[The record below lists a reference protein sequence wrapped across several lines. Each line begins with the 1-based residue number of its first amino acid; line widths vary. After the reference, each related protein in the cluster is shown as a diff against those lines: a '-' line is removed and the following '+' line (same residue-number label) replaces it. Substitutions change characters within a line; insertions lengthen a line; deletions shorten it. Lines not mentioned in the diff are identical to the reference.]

1 MSLKEILVKN
11 NFRFNK
17 RFGQNFL
24 TDNNLLDSIVE
35 KAGITSGDTVVEI
48 GCGGGTLTAAIAKR
62 AKRVIGFE
70 IDRNLKPVLEESLAG
85 YENVEI
91 IFKDVMKIK
100 TEEIE

>member
-35 KAGITSGDTVVEI
+35 KAGITSEDNVVEI
-48 GCGGGTLTAAIAKR
+48 VCGGGTLTAAIAK
-62 AKRVIGFE
+62 
-70 IDRNLKPVLEESLAG
+70 
-85 YENVEI
+85 
-91 IFKDVMKIK
+91 
-100 TEEIE
+100 